1 LRVLLIVLA
10 LLLGHLPALAPQTAV
25 AQPAPAQAQ
34 QSGKRVALV
43 VGIGGYQFQSRLQA
57 TPKDAR
63 DMGAL
68 LQGLGFQLTTGTAL
82 VDPDKRTFDL
92 AVRQFQ
98 RDATGAE
105 MAIFY
110 YSGHGMQIDGR
121 NWMIPTDGRSTRPS
135 ELVAQHVGLH
145 EISAALERAQPKL
158 SMLILDACRNNPNQ
172 ATRAAAVVGEAAPR
186 SGLASVQAPAG
197 TVIAYATAPDT
208 TAADGPP
215 GGNSPYTAHLM
226 NAMRTPG
233 LDIFRVFNKAALD
246 TRAGTNGQ
254 QSPWV
259 SFSPIDGDF
268 YFVGRGEQPPTPVPV
283 ANAPPR
289 PSAAPPAPSAR
300 PESAP
305 QQQQQ
310 QQQQQ
315 AALPPPQQGERNAS
329 FTLVNLSG
337 KPISDLRASLDTDT
351 NWGNNR
357 ISRGQQLGDRKT
369 IGVTLPAGSC
379 KADLRLVPD
388 GGEAIERRG
397 LETCRFTTM
406 VLYRDMSVSP
416 SNPDVAIVNGTGRPI
431 VALYASLT
439 NETSWGRT
447 RGNLAPGARVQVGF
461 QQGAGCTVDIR
472 AEFADGQPLERRRID
487 TCSSDEYVLR

>member
-1 LRVLLIVLA
+1 MMRVLLVVLA
-10 LLLGHLPALAPQTAV
+10 LLVGHLPALPPQTAL
-25 AQPAPAQAQ
+25 AQPAPAQAP

-43 VGIGGYQFQSRLQA
+43 VGIGGYQYQSRLQA

-68 LQGLGFQLTTGTAL
+68 LQGLGFTLTTGTAL

-105 MAIFY
+105 MAVFY
-110 YSGHGMQIDGR
+110 FSGHGMQIDGR
-121 NWMIPTDGRSTRPS
+121 NWMIPTDGRSSRPS

-145 EISAALERAQPKL
+145 EITTALERAQPKL

-172 ATRAAAVVGEAAPR
+172 ATRAGVVVGEAATR

-197 TVIAYATAPDT
+197 TVVAFATAPDT

-226 NAMRTPG
+226 TAMRTPG
-233 LDIFRVFNKAALD
+233 LDIFRVFNTAAVA
-246 TRAGTNGQ
+246 TRNGTNGQ
-254 QSPWV
+254 QQPWV

-268 YFVGRGEQPPTPVPV
+268 YFVARGQQAPTPVPV

-289 PSAAPPAPSAR
+289 PAAPQAQPQPAP
-300 PESAP
+300 
-305 QQQQQ
+305 

-337 KPISDLRASLDTDT
+337 RPINDLRASLDTDT
-351 NWGNNR
+351 NWGTNR

-379 KADLRLVPD
+379 KADLRLVPE
-388 GGEAIERRG
+388 GGDAVERRG

-406 VLYRDMSVSP
+406 VVFRDMSVSP
-416 SNPDVAIVNGTGRPI
+416 SNPDVAIINNTGRPI

-439 NETSWGRT
+439 SETSWGRT
-447 RGNLAPGARVQVGF
+447 RGNLAPGARVQVSF

-472 AEFADGQPLERRRID
+472 AEFADGQPMERRRID

>member
-1 LRVLLIVLA
+1 
-10 LLLGHLPALAPQTAV
+10 
-25 AQPAPAQAQ
+25 
-34 QSGKRVALV
+34 
-43 VGIGGYQFQSRLQA
+43 
-57 TPKDAR
+57 
-63 DMGAL
+63 
-68 LQGLGFQLTTGTAL
+68 
-82 VDPDKRTFDL
+82 
-92 AVRQFQ
+92 
-98 RDATGAE
+98 
-105 MAIFY
+105 
-110 YSGHGMQIDGR
+110 MQIDGR
-121 NWMIPTDGRSTRPS
+121 NWMIPTDGRSSRPS

-145 EISAALERAQPKL
+145 EITTALERAQPKL

-172 ATRAAAVVGEAAPR
+172 ATRSLAVGESATR

-197 TVIAYATAPDT
+197 TVVAFATAPDT

-215 GGNSPYTAHLM
+215 GGNSPYTAHLI

-233 LDIFRVFNKAALD
+233 LDIFRVFNTAAVA
-246 TRAGTNGQ
+246 TRNGTNGQ
-254 QSPWV
+254 QQPWV

-268 YFVGRGEQPPTPVPV
+268 YFVARGQQAPTPVPV
-283 ANAPPR
+283 ATAPPR
-289 PSAAPPAPSAR
+289 PSAPAAR

-305 QQQQQ
+305 

-329 FTLVNLSG
+329 FTLLNLSG
-337 KPISDLRASLDTDT
+337 KPINDLRASLDTDT

-406 VLYRDMSVSP
+406 VVYRDMSVSP
-416 SNPDVAIVNGTGRPI
+416 SNPDVTIINSTGRPI

-447 RGNLAPGARVQVGF
+447 RGNMAPGARVQVGF

-487 TCSSDEYVLR
+487 TCSSDDTF